1 MQVVWIQISASLV
14 KQENITH
21 YQVKP
26 LHATCHVEMVKRSI
40 FLVSLVRIVTW
51 ASTEQVVC
59 VQHVNL
65 SAQRYS
71 RKAQK
76 FPTVFVWPEHKKQV
90 PRAVLLVWQARSKRL
105 LALVLVSL
113 VRRVFLAPGLPLAR
127 SVQLGNTKQVP
138 RAALLVR
145 RARSRPWP
153 ATRRA
158 RPASTE
164 SPWREP
170 LHARSVARAN
180 SGRAPARAR
189 RVRPAPGRRPG
200 R

>member
-1 MQVVWIQISASLV
+1 MVQIANHVRWESLV
-14 KQENITH
+14 AIFTEKHSRVIIVHLYLPRLILVPILQ
-21 YQVKP
+21 
-26 LHATCHVEMVKRSI
+26 LHAMCVSPILKRSMGN
-40 FLVSLVRIVTW
+40 VSSRLDTTYLHKLQLHRHP
-51 ASTEQVVC
+51 
-59 VQHVNL
+59 VQLAHSKYL
-65 SAQRYS
+65 PA
-71 RKAQK
+71 
-76 FPTVFVWPEHKKQV
+76 
-90 PRAVLLVWQARSKRL
+90 LAR
-105 LALVLVSL
+105 VSI